1 MRNQSKIWNK
11 HTPSMEQ
18 CISRGNP
25 CLAVY
30 PTLCAGAFTLWRRFE
45 QANMSSLKAK
55 GKWQPVMCHLCT
67 YLKKCKGRFVNPV
80 RGIEKLEGGGN
91 DLGYKEEK

>member
-1 MRNQSKIWNK
+1 
-11 HTPSMEQ
+11 MEQ

-30 PTLCAGAFTLWRRFE
+30 PTLCAGAFTLWRRLNK
-45 QANMSSLKAK
+45 QICLSLKAK

-80 RGIEKLEGGGN
+80 RGIEKLEAIKN
-91 DLGYKEEK
+91 IDKLEEEK